1 MRANRIFLIFLTS
14 LMLLAGVST
23 IGCGD
28 AKRPKWFGPERNVPV
43 VAPVETTEQ
52 PQPAPKKTTPQPL
65 EPQGKQPITSPS
77 RISTAD
83 PEVLAMAEAKR
94 NRQVVSLTSRK
105 PARDKSSGATAAGLS
120 PRPLSEHITDQDD
133 LPGGDDERPQPKLE
147 PLPELDPL
155 IDLGEGGEG
164 PSGIQQDN
172 MDDAIGR
179 TAPATDTVLDPEP
192 DVAPDADRKTPWNKK
207 ALKLADENLAKIDAG
222 DREAKI
228 KPMPKSRAI
237 VMNREVIVAGAT
249 LQVNDQ
255 NITVDDI
262 LDGLHHVLI
271 EIPPHIKGEK
281 FKMQVAKI
289 LDQEIAYEI
298 QQTLVYS
305 EAKKYLEEE
314 PKKQIDIEM
323 EETLRDMVAKVGGS
337 KEKLRQKCL
346 REGSTLQGMLDTQR
360 RRLMVQMYM
369 RIKLMPAIIVNRRML
384 WDYYRKN
391 PKEFRT
397 DKKVQMQIV
406 AAPFKKFLVEKKDDR
421 RPPTTEELAAAKSQ
435 AHKMIVDSLRQL
447 KNGAKF
453 TDVTRRGRGI
463 RRAKGGIWPMMTVGN
478 FREAKVEQQA
488 FKLAQGKYSGI
499 IEGELGY
506 YIVRAKAV
514 LPGKVVSFEQAQPD
528 IADKLKRKQFEKLR
542 TEYMIKVYDK
552 ATITRSM
559 DFFQLAV
566 ERAEQ
571 KYRP

>member
-1 MRANRIFLIFLTS
+1 MS
-14 LMLLAGVST
+14 LMLPAAIST
-23 IGCGD
+23 VGCGD
-28 AKRPKWFGPERNVPV
+28 AKRPKWFGRERNVPV
-43 VAPVETTEQ
+43 VAPVETAEQ
-52 PQPAPKKTTPQPL
+52 PQPAPEKKNTPKSL
-65 EPQGKQPITSPS
+65 EPKEKQSNTAPR
-77 RISTAD
+77 RISKTD
-83 PEVLAMAEAKR
+83 PKILAMAEAKR
-94 NRQVVSLTSRK
+94 NRQVVSLTSRR
-105 PARDKSSGATAAGLS
+105 PAHGKSGARAAGS
-120 PRPLSEHITDQDD
+120 TPRPLSEHVGMQDD
-133 LPGGDDERPQPKLE
+133 LPGDDERPQPKLE

-155 IDLGEGGEG
+155 IDLGEGGPG

-192 DVAPDADRKTPWNKK
+192 NVAPDADRKTPWDKK
-207 ALKLADENLAKIDAG
+207 ALKLADQNLAKIDAG
-222 DREAKI
+222 DREAKF
-228 KPMPKSRAI
+228 KPMPKARAI

-255 NITVDDI
+255 YITVDDI

-271 EIPPHIKGEK
+271 EIPPHVKGDA
-281 FKMQVAKI
+281 FQMQVAKI

-314 PKKQIDIEM
+314 PKKQIDVEM
-323 EETLRDMVAKVGGS
+323 EETLRDMIAKVGGS
-337 KEKLRQKCL
+337 KEKLRQKCI
-346 REGSTLQGMLDTQR
+346 REGSTLEGMLQTQR
-360 RRLMVQMYM
+360 RSLTVRMYM
-369 RIKLMPAIIVNRRML
+369 RIKLMPAIIINRRML

-397 DKKVQMQIV
+397 DKKVQMQII
-406 AAPFKKFLVEKKDDR
+406 AAPFKKFLAEKKDDR
-421 RPPTTEELAAAKSQ
+421 RPPTAEELAAAKSQ
-435 AHKMIVDSLRQL
+435 AHKMIADSLRQL

-453 TDVTRRGRGI
+453 TDVARRGRGI
-463 RRAKGGIWPMMTVGN
+463 RRSKGGTWPMMTVGN

-506 YIVRAKAV
+506 YIVKAKAV

-528 IADKLKRKQFEKLR
+528 IADKLKRKQFGKLR

-552 ATITRSM
+552 ATITRSL
-559 DFFQLAV
+559 DFIKLAV